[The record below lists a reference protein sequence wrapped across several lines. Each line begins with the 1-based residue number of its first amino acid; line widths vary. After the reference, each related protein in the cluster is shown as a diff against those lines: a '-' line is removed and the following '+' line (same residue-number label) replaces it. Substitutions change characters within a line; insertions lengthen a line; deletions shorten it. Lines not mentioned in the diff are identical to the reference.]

1 MTFWAA
7 LLLAAVTAADTPA
20 VHITFLDVGQGDA
33 TLIESPAGKRAL
45 VDGGRGTWAVT
56 EMLKAMGVDT
66 LDLVVATH
74 ADVDHI
80 GGLDGVLLQLP
91 VRSYLD
97 NGRPHTT
104 SAYRELMDVV
114 EWSGVTY
121 LAPVARTIALDS
133 VTLRVLPPW
142 PEARDQ
148 NNASVGLLLE
158 YGAFR
163 ALLVGDAEQDAL
175 NHFLRLGVPTV
186 SVLKASHHGARNGVT
201 PGWVQATKPRIVV
214 ISVGARNA
222 YGHPDPYALR
232 YYGLYAEAIYRTDRD
247 GGIVVSGRRDGSF
260 TVTTRDEAGNPVTLT
275 FPHLEKP

>member
-1 MTFWAA
+1 MTLWAA
-7 LLLAAVTAADTPA
+7 LLLAAVAAADTPA

-33 TLIESPAGKRAL
+33 TLVESPAGTRAL
-45 VDGGRGTWAVT
+45 VDGGRGTWAVA
-56 EMLKAMGVDT
+56 EMLKGMGVDT

-91 VRSYLD
+91 VRSFLD
-97 NGRPHTT
+97 NARPHTT

-114 EWSGVTY
+114 EWSGATY

-163 ALLVGDAEQDAL
+163 ALLVGDAITASTPRPSTARTATAAL
-175 NHFLRLGVPTV
+175 SSPAGRTGP
-186 SVLKASHHGARNGVT
+186 SRS
-201 PGWVQATKPRIVV
+201 PR
-214 ISVGARNA
+214 GMR
-222 YGHPDPYALR
+222 P
-232 YYGLYAEAIYRTDRD
+232 AI
-247 GGIVVSGRRDGSF
+247 
-260 TVTTRDEAGNPVTLT
+260 P
-275 FPHLEKP
+275 